1 MTHPAR
7 RRPLRSVALMTLSL
21 LTGVTGAQPADAPI
35 RIVVGYPPGQT
46 VDIIARNYA
55 AALARDLGRSV
66 YVENRAGANGI
77 MGAQEVKR
85 SRPDGTTLLF
95 GTLGQLAINPSLYK
109 ALPYNPVKDFAPVSL
124 VSIGPLLLVANPEFP
139 ARNVREL
146 VSYARTRPD
155 QINYGSGGNG
165 ITAHLAMELLQQQ
178 AGIKLRHIPYKGS
191 PAALA
196 DVMSN
201 QVSLSFDALPSVMP
215 HVQSGKLKALGISG
229 KSRSPQ
235 LPNVETLA
243 EQGLSSFEVYSWV
256 GILAPAGTPDATI
269 ARLNA
274 AVRRASSAEPI
285 QASLRATGS
294 ESVQESPAYFA
305 KFLLQEEARW
315 SRVVR
320 QAQVQID

>member
-1 MTHPAR
+1 MTQPAR
-7 RRPLRSVALMTLSL
+7 RRPLRRLALISLCLLAGVA
-21 LTGVTGAQPADAPI
+21 GAQPANAPI

-55 AALARDLGRSV
+55 AALARDLDRPV

-77 MGAQEVKR
+77 LGAQEVKR

-109 ALPYNPVKDFAPVSL
+109 ALPYDPLKDFAPVSL
-124 VSIGPLLLVANPEFP
+124 VSVGPLLLVANPEFP
-139 ARNVREL
+139 ARSVREL
-146 VSYARTRPD
+146 VTYAKARPD

-201 QVSLSFDALPSVMP
+201 QVSLSFDALPSAMP
-215 HVQSGKLKALGISG
+215 HVQSGKLRALGISG
-229 KSRSPQ
+229 NSRSPQ
-235 LPNVETLA
+235 LPNVQTLA
-243 EQGLSSFEVYSWV
+243 EQGLSNFEVYSWV

-274 AVRRASSAEPI
+274 AVRRAATAAPI
-285 QASLRATGS
+285 LASLRATGS

-305 KFLLQEEARW
+305 KFLQQEETRW
-315 SRVVR
+315 SHVVR